1 MTILITAYMMNY
13 LLSSGKGCV
22 QVLVMTKEI
31 EKMKTMI
38 LNDMDAGVT
47 LLDGK
52 TGFLKMCIRDRT
64 KGVYSPRKKGE
75 VL

>member
-47 LLDGK
+47 LLDE
-52 TGFLKMCIRDRT
+52 TGFLKKIQKLFNNFT
-64 KGVYSPRKKGE
+64 IS
-75 VL
+75 